1 MLFVFNIGRHRKQV
15 FDYRQ
20 RMLYANIRKQQ
31 RMKNAMKHRRTAL
44 LLLPVLMLSFC
55 VALTPVSAGK
65 QTSVALSRSSLT
77 LEVGKSKT
85 LKLKGAKATKV
96 RWTTSNKAVA
106 AVIKGKV
113 KARKKGKATITALY
127 QKKKYKCKVVVKKK
141 QPPTDEPKQ
150 QEEQNMILTIGST
163 RVKVDWQD
171 NESVTALKKLVEKQ
185 PLTVQMS
192 MYGGFEQVGS
202 LGTSLP
208 RKDIQMTT
216 SAGDIV
222 LYSGNQVVVFYGSN
236 SWSYTRLGHISD
248 KSAAEMEELLGHGDT
263 AITFSME

>member
-1 MLFVFNIGRHRKQV
+1 
-15 FDYRQ
+15 
-20 RMLYANIRKQQ
+20 
-31 RMKNAMKHRRTAL
+31 MKNRCFAL
-44 LLLPVLMLSFC
+44 LLLPALLLSLCVLFRPAAAAS
-55 VALTPVSAGK
+55 SAAGRS
-65 QTSVALSRSSLT
+65 TIALSKNSLT
-77 LEVGKSKT
+77 LEVGKRKA
-85 LKLKGAKATKV
+85 LKLRGAKAGKV
-96 RWTTSNKAVA
+96 KWTTSNKAVCMVA
-106 AVIKGKV
+106 KGTV

>member
-1 MLFVFNIGRHRKQV
+1 
-15 FDYRQ
+15 
-20 RMLYANIRKQQ
+20 
-31 RMKNAMKHRRTAL
+31 
-44 LLLPVLMLSFC
+44 
-55 VALTPVSAGK
+55 
-65 QTSVALSRSSLT
+65 
-77 LEVGKSKT
+77 
-85 LKLKGAKATKV
+85 
-96 RWTTSNKAVA
+96 
-106 AVIKGKV
+106 
-113 KARKKGKATITALY
+113 
-127 QKKKYKCKVVVKKK
+127 
-141 QPPTDEPKQ
+141 
-150 QEEQNMILTIGST
+150 MILTIGST

-192 MYGGFEQVGS
+192 MHGGFEQVGS